1 LVLQRG
7 RADSALQFLRN
18 EKSKSHFPSGFF
30 VKLVAYVDESGTDG
44 NSAVLIVGGLVALRE
59 EWTRFCKSW
68 QKVLNDY
75 SAKYFHFR
83 EWADASAVIRKKRT
97 PSSEF
102 EKNPYKS
109 WDQNTLDR
117 FLFELAEVAVA
128 DGRLVVGG
136 YVPQIQL
143 RAEQASG
150 ETTTT
155 ASPEE
160 LCAGHFFDA
169 VVSTISKERCVLKRQ
184 GISFFFDHST
194 NKQWKNVVNNAFD
207 ISCQKHRQC
216 KTITFV
222 SKGLRERVE
231 NGAVEFLPLQ
241 AADMVAYRMRQK
253 MEKLANLDFTGP
265 EWDKLDNILF
275 KSINEANAAWSAT
288 ERDAVLRK
296 VFRVPESA
304 TYEDAM
310 DSIVAKSK
318 FKK

>member
-1 LVLQRG
+1 
-7 RADSALQFLRN
+7 
-18 EKSKSHFPSGFF
+18 

-44 NSAVLIVGGLVALRE
+44 NSAVLIVGALVASPE
-59 EWTRFCKSW
+59 EWARFHKSW

-83 EWADASAVIRKKRT
+83 EWADASAVIRKRRP
-97 PSSEF
+97 PSSDF
-102 EKNPYKS
+102 ENNPYKS

-136 YVPQIQL
+136 YVPQ
-143 RAEQASG
+143 
-150 ETTTT
+150 TTTT

-169 VVSTISKERCVLKRQ
+169 VVSTIGEERCVLKRQ

-194 NKQWKNVVNNAFD
+194 SKQWKNVVNNAFE
-207 ISCQKHRQC
+207 ISRQRHRQS
-216 KTITFV
+216 KTIAFV
-222 SKGLRERVE
+222 CKGLRERVE
-231 NGAVEFLPLQ
+231 DGDVEFLPLQ
-241 AADMVAYRMRQK
+241 AADMVAYRIRQK

-265 EWDKLDNILF
+265 EWGKLDDILF
-275 KSINEANAAWSAT
+275 KSINKASAAWSAT
-288 ERDAVLRK
+288 ERDAVLRR

-304 TYEDAM
+304 TYEEAM
-310 DSIVAKSK
+310 DAIVAKSK